1 MNLSTSAMSERQ
13 DQCQSSMMESRRFK
27 RSAVECYAQLQMS
40 PHQYGGVNYGL
51 SQDLSEGGVKI
62 RTFSQLPVDSS
73 VVIHLGCS
81 DESEPLTMSGSVVWA
96 SRDEGQ
102 EQWVVG
108 IAFTDINDGTRQRLQ
123 QINAPVSINQDDE
136 D

>member
-1 MNLSTSAMSERQ
+1 MNLSTSTMSERQ
-13 DQCQSSMMESRRFK
+13 SAMMENRRFK
-27 RSAVECYAQLQMS
+27 RSAIECYAQLQLS
-40 PHQYGGVNYGL
+40 PHQYGGVNHGL

-81 DESEPLTMSGSVVWA
+81 DNSEPLTMSGSVVWT
-96 SRDEGQ
+96 SRDDGQ
-102 EQWVVG
+102 EQWVIG
-108 IAFTDINDGTRQRLQ
+108 IAFTDINDGTRKRLQ
-123 QINAPVSINQDDE
+123 QIHAPVSINQDDE